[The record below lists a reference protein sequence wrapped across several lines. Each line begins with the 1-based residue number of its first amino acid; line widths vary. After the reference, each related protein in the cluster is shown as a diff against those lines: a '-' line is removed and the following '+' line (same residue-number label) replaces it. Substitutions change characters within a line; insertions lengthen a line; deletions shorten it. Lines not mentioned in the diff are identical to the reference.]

1 MRLNHGWVDGLMEG
15 LIEGVIEG
23 WIEGWIDGLIDV
35 ECCFALRCA
44 AMAATHIIPS
54 HTIPYV
60 TADQV
65 RAALPYPTLMDA
77 LRIAFA
83 EADQV
88 QVPRRHA
95 HTLPDDATLLLMPA
109 WRAQR
114 QLGIKLVTVTPGN
127 RERDLPTVH
136 ALYVLSD
143 TDSGVPLAIID
154 GEVLTLRR
162 TAAVSAMASG
172 FLSRADS
179 RSLLMVGTGRL
190 APEMVVAHCV
200 ARDIQRV
207 MVWGR
212 DERKT
217 QESIGRI
224 RQAGLSNQ
232 VSIESVAGL
241 SGACAEADI
250 ICCATTSTEP
260 LLHAEWIK
268 PGTHIDLVGG
278 FRPNMRE
285 ADDALMSTAALFV
298 DTLEGA
304 LAEAGD
310 LVQPMQ
316 AGLLRAADIVSDLG
330 ALARATHP
338 GRRSADQIT
347 LFKSVG
353 SALADL
359 SAAGLVHQQSGPM
372 NAV

>member
-1 MRLNHGWVDGLMEG
+1 M
-15 LIEGVIEG
+15 
-23 WIEGWIDGLIDV
+23 
-35 ECCFALRCA
+35 
-44 AMAATHIIPS
+44 IPF
-54 HTIPYV
+54 V
-60 TADQV
+60 AADQV
-65 RAALPYPTLMDA
+65 RAALPYPALIDA
-77 LRIAFA
+77 LSAAFA
-83 EADQV
+83 DSDQA

-95 HTLPDDATLLLMPA
+95 HPLPGDATLLLMPA

-114 QLGIKLVTVTPGN
+114 QLGIKLVTVTPSN

-143 TDSGVPLAIID
+143 TDTGAPLAIID

-162 TAAVSAMASG
+162 TAAVSALASR

-179 RSLLMVGTGRL
+179 RSLLLVGTGRL
-190 APEMVVAHCV
+190 APEMVVAHCQ

-212 DERKT
+212 SERKA
-217 QESIGRI
+217 QETIERI
-224 RQAGLSNQ
+224 KQAGLPDH
-232 VSIESVAGL
+232 VSIDTELVLAA
-241 SGACAEADI
+241 ACAGADI

-260 LLHAEWIK
+260 LLRAEWVK

-310 LVQPMQ
+310 LVQPIQ
-316 AGLLRAADIVSDLG
+316 AGLLQATDIRADLS
-330 ALARATHP
+330 ALARASHP
-338 GRRSADQIT
+338 GRQSAEQIT

-359 SAAGLVHQQSGPM
+359 AAAGLVQELSIR
-372 NAV
+372 

>member
-1 MRLNHGWVDGLMEG
+1 M
-15 LIEGVIEG
+15 
-23 WIEGWIDGLIDV
+23 
-35 ECCFALRCA
+35 
-44 AMAATHIIPS
+44 IPF
-54 HTIPYV
+54 V
-60 TADQV
+60 AADQV
-65 RAALPYPTLMDA
+65 RAALPYPALIDA
-77 LRIAFA
+77 LSAAFA
-83 EADQV
+83 ESDQA

-95 HTLPDDATLLLMPA
+95 HPLPGDATLLLMPA

-114 QLGIKLVTVTPGN
+114 QLGIKLVTVTPSN

-143 TDSGVPLAIID
+143 TDTGAPLAIID

-162 TAAVSAMASG
+162 TAAVSALASR

-179 RSLLMVGTGRL
+179 RSLLLVGTGRL
-190 APEMVVAHCV
+190 APEMVVAHCQ

-212 DERKT
+212 SERKA
-217 QESIGRI
+217 QETIERI
-224 RQAGLSNQ
+224 KQAGLPDH
-232 VSIESVAGL
+232 VSVHTELVLAA
-241 SGACAEADI
+241 ACAGADI

-260 LLHAEWIK
+260 LLRAEWVK

-310 LVQPMQ
+310 LVQPIQ
-316 AGLLRAADIVSDLG
+316 AGLLQATDIRADLS
-330 ALARATHP
+330 ALARASHP
-338 GRRSADQIT
+338 GRQSAEQIT

-359 SAAGLVHQQSGPM
+359 AAAGLVQELSIR
-372 NAV
+372 

>member
-1 MRLNHGWVDGLMEG
+1 
-15 LIEGVIEG
+15 
-23 WIEGWIDGLIDV
+23 
-35 ECCFALRCA
+35 
-44 AMAATHIIPS
+44 MAETHMIPF
-54 HTIPYV
+54 V
-60 TADQV
+60 AADQV
-65 RAALPYPTLMDA
+65 RAALPYPALIDA
-77 LRIAFA
+77 LSAAFA
-83 EADQV
+83 ESDQA

-95 HTLPDDATLLLMPA
+95 HPLPGDATLLLMPA

-114 QLGIKLVTVTPGN
+114 QLGIKLVTVTPSN

-143 TDSGVPLAIID
+143 TDTGAPLAIID

-162 TAAVSAMASG
+162 TAAVSALASR

-179 RSLLMVGTGRL
+179 RSLLLVGTGRL
-190 APEMVVAHCV
+190 APEMVVAHCQ

-212 DERKT
+212 SERKA
-217 QESIGRI
+217 QETIERI
-224 RQAGLSNQ
+224 KQAGLPDH
-232 VSIESVAGL
+232 VSVHTELVLAA
-241 SGACAEADI
+241 ACAGADI
-250 ICCATTSTEP
+250 ICCATTSTQP
-260 LLHAEWIK
+260 LLRAEWVK

-310 LVQPMQ
+310 LVQPIQ
-316 AGLLRAADIVSDLG
+316 AGLLQATDIRADLS
-330 ALARATHP
+330 ALARASHP
-338 GRRSADQIT
+338 GRQSPEQIT

-359 SAAGLVHQQSGPM
+359 AAAGLVQELSIR
-372 NAV
+372 

>member
-1 MRLNHGWVDGLMEG
+1 
-15 LIEGVIEG
+15 
-23 WIEGWIDGLIDV
+23 
-35 ECCFALRCA
+35 
-44 AMAATHIIPS
+44 MAETHMIPL
-54 HTIPYV
+54 V
-60 TADQV
+60 AADQV
-65 RAALPYPTLMDA
+65 RAALPYPALIDA
-77 LRIAFA
+77 LRAAFA
-83 EADQV
+83 EADQA

-95 HTLPDDATLLLMPA
+95 HQLPDDSTLLLMPA

-114 QLGIKLVTVTPGN
+114 QLGIKLVTVTPSN

-136 ALYVLSD
+136 ALYVLAD
-143 TDSGVPLAIID
+143 TGTGVPLAIID

-162 TAAVSAMASG
+162 TAAVSALASR

-179 RSLLMVGTGRL
+179 RSLLLVGTGRL
-190 APEMVVAHCV
+190 APEMVVAHCT
-200 ARDIQRV
+200 AREIQRV

-212 DERKT
+212 SEHKA
-217 QESIGRI
+217 QETIDRI
-224 RQAGLSNQ
+224 KQAGLPDH
-232 VSIESVAGL
+232 VSIATELVLAA
-241 SGACAEADI
+241 ACAKADI

-260 LLHAEWIK
+260 LLRAEWVK

-310 LVQPMQ
+310 LVRPIQ
-316 AGLLRAADIVSDLG
+316 AGLLQASDIRADLG
-330 ALARATHP
+330 GLARASHP
-338 GRRSADQIT
+338 GRQSTKQIT

-359 SAAGLVHQQSGPM
+359 AAAGMVQELSIK
-372 NAV
+372 

>member
-1 MRLNHGWVDGLMEG
+1 MIPFV
-15 LIEGVIEG
+15 
-23 WIEGWIDGLIDV
+23 
-35 ECCFALRCA
+35 A
-44 AMAATHIIPS
+44 ADH
-54 HTIPYV
+54 
-60 TADQV
+60 V
-65 RAALPYPTLMDA
+65 RAALPYPALMDA
-77 LRIAFA
+77 LRVAFA

-95 HTLPDDATLLLMPA
+95 HSLPDDSTLLLMPA

-114 QLGIKLVTVTPGN
+114 QLGIKLVTVTPSN

-136 ALYVLSD
+136 AVYVLSD
-143 TDSGVPLAIID
+143 TESGVPLAIID

-162 TAAVSAMASG
+162 TAAVSALASR
-172 FLSRADS
+172 FLSRTDS
-179 RSLLMVGTGRL
+179 RTLLMVGTGRL
-190 APEMVVAHCV
+190 APEMVIAHCQ

-212 DERKT
+212 SERKA
-217 QESIGRI
+217 QEAVDRI
-224 RQAGLSNQ
+224 KQAGLPDH
-232 VSIESVAGL
+232 VSIHTELLLAA
-241 SGACAEADI
+241 ACAAADI

-260 LLHAEWIK
+260 LLRVEWVK

-310 LVQPMQ
+310 LVQPIQ
-316 AGLLRAADIVSDLG
+316 AGLLQATDIHADLG
-330 ALARATHP
+330 ALARAAHP
-338 GRRSADQIT
+338 GRQSADQIT

-359 SAAGLVHQQSGPM
+359 AAAGMAQELSIE
-372 NAV
+372 

>member
-1 MRLNHGWVDGLMEG
+1 
-15 LIEGVIEG
+15 
-23 WIEGWIDGLIDV
+23 
-35 ECCFALRCA
+35 
-44 AMAATHIIPS
+44 MAETHMIPF
-54 HTIPYV
+54 V
-60 TADQV
+60 AADQV
-65 RAALPYPTLMDA
+65 RAALPYPALIDA
-77 LRIAFA
+77 LSAAFA
-83 EADQV
+83 ESDQA

-95 HTLPDDATLLLMPA
+95 HPLPGDATLLLMPA

-114 QLGIKLVTVTPGN
+114 QLGIKLVTVTPSN

-143 TDSGVPLAIID
+143 TDTGAPLAIID

-162 TAAVSAMASG
+162 TAAVSALASR

-179 RSLLMVGTGRL
+179 RSLLLVGTGRL
-190 APEMVVAHCV
+190 APEMVVAHCQ

-212 DERKT
+212 SERKA
-217 QESIGRI
+217 QETIERI
-224 RQAGLSNQ
+224 KQAGLPDH
-232 VSIESVAGL
+232 VSIDTELVLAA
-241 SGACAEADI
+241 ACAGADI
-250 ICCATTSTEP
+250 ICCATTSTQP
-260 LLHAEWIK
+260 LLRAEWVK

-298 DTLEGA
+298 DTLEGT

-310 LVQPMQ
+310 LVQPIQ
-316 AGLLRAADIVSDLG
+316 AGLLQATDIRADLS
-330 ALARATHP
+330 ALARASHP
-338 GRRSADQIT
+338 GRQSAEQIT

-359 SAAGLVHQQSGPM
+359 AAAGLVQELSIR
-372 NAV
+372 

>member
-1 MRLNHGWVDGLMEG
+1 M
-15 LIEGVIEG
+15 
-23 WIEGWIDGLIDV
+23 
-35 ECCFALRCA
+35 
-44 AMAATHIIPS
+44 IPF
-54 HTIPYV
+54 V
-60 TADQV
+60 AADQV
-65 RAALPYPTLMDA
+65 RVALPYPALIDA
-77 LRIAFA
+77 LHVAFA
-83 EADQV
+83 EADQA

-95 HTLPDDATLLLMPA
+95 HQLPDDATLLLMPA

-114 QLGIKLVTVTPGN
+114 QLGIKLVTVTPSN

-143 TDSGVPLAIID
+143 TESGVPLAIID

-162 TAAVSAMASG
+162 TAAVSALASR
-172 FLSRADS
+172 FLSRTDS
-179 RSLLMVGTGRL
+179 RTLLMVGTGRL
-190 APEMVVAHCV
+190 APEMVVAHCE

-212 DERKT
+212 SERKA
-217 QESIGRI
+217 QETIERI
-224 RQAGLSNQ
+224 KQAGLPDH
-232 VSIESVAGL
+232 VSIDTELVLAA
-241 SGACAEADI
+241 ACAGADI

-260 LLHAEWIK
+260 LLRAEWVK

-310 LVQPMQ
+310 LVQPIQ
-316 AGLLRAADIVSDLG
+316 AGLLQATDIRADLS
-330 ALARATHP
+330 ALARASHP
-338 GRRSADQIT
+338 GRQSPEQIT

-353 SALADL
+353 GALADL
-359 SAAGLVHQQSGPM
+359 AAAGLVQELSIR
-372 NAV
+372 

>member
-1 MRLNHGWVDGLMEG
+1 
-15 LIEGVIEG
+15 
-23 WIEGWIDGLIDV
+23 
-35 ECCFALRCA
+35 
-44 AMAATHIIPS
+44 MAETHMIPF
-54 HTIPYV
+54 V
-60 TADQV
+60 AADQV
-65 RAALPYPTLMDA
+65 RAALPYPALIDA
-77 LRIAFA
+77 LSAAFA
-83 EADQV
+83 ESDQA

-95 HTLPDDATLLLMPA
+95 HPLPGDATLLLMPA

-114 QLGIKLVTVTPGN
+114 QLGIKLVTVTPSN
-127 RERDLPTVH
+127 RERDMPTVH

-143 TDSGVPLAIID
+143 TDTGAPLAIID

-162 TAAVSAMASG
+162 TAAVSALASR

-179 RSLLMVGTGRL
+179 RSLLLVGTGRL
-190 APEMVVAHCV
+190 APEMVVAHCQ

-212 DERKT
+212 SERKA
-217 QESIGRI
+217 QETIERI
-224 RQAGLSNQ
+224 KQAGLPDH
-232 VSIESVAGL
+232 VSVHTELVLAA
-241 SGACAEADI
+241 ACAGADI

-260 LLHAEWIK
+260 LLRAEWVK

-310 LVQPMQ
+310 LVQPIQ
-316 AGLLRAADIVSDLG
+316 AGLLQATDIRADLS
-330 ALARATHP
+330 ALARASHP
-338 GRRSADQIT
+338 GRQSAEQIT

-359 SAAGLVHQQSGPM
+359 AAAGLVQELSIR
-372 NAV
+372 

>member
-1 MRLNHGWVDGLMEG
+1 
-15 LIEGVIEG
+15 
-23 WIEGWIDGLIDV
+23 
-35 ECCFALRCA
+35 
-44 AMAATHIIPS
+44 MAETHMIPF
-54 HTIPYV
+54 V
-60 TADQV
+60 AADQV
-65 RAALPYPTLMDA
+65 RAALPYPALIDA
-77 LRIAFA
+77 LSAAFA
-83 EADQV
+83 ESDQA

-95 HTLPDDATLLLMPA
+95 HPLPGDATLLLMPA

-114 QLGIKLVTVTPGN
+114 QLGIKLVTVTPSN

-143 TDSGVPLAIID
+143 TDTGAPLAIID

-162 TAAVSAMASG
+162 TAAVSALASR

-179 RSLLMVGTGRL
+179 RSLLLVGTGRL
-190 APEMVVAHCV
+190 APEMVVAHCQ

-212 DERKT
+212 SERKA
-217 QESIGRI
+217 QETIERI
-224 RQAGLSNQ
+224 KQAGLPDH
-232 VSIESVAGL
+232 VSVHTELVLAA
-241 SGACAEADI
+241 ACAGADI
-250 ICCATTSTEP
+250 ICCATTSTQP
-260 LLHAEWIK
+260 LLRAEWVK

-298 DTLEGA
+298 DTLEGT

-310 LVQPMQ
+310 LVQPIQ
-316 AGLLRAADIVSDLG
+316 AGLLQATDIRADLS
-330 ALARATHP
+330 ALARASHP
-338 GRRSADQIT
+338 GRQSAEQIT

-359 SAAGLVHQQSGPM
+359 AAAGLVQELSIR
-372 NAV
+372 

>member
-1 MRLNHGWVDGLMEG
+1 MIPFV
-15 LIEGVIEG
+15 
-23 WIEGWIDGLIDV
+23 
-35 ECCFALRCA
+35 A
-44 AMAATHIIPS
+44 ADH
-54 HTIPYV
+54 
-60 TADQV
+60 V
-65 RAALPYPTLMDA
+65 RAALPYPALIDA
-77 LRIAFA
+77 LRAAFA
-83 EADQV
+83 EADQA

-95 HTLPDDATLLLMPA
+95 HQLPDDATLLLMPA

-114 QLGIKLVTVTPGN
+114 QLGIKLVTVTPSN

-143 TDSGVPLAIID
+143 TESGVPLAIID

-162 TAAVSAMASG
+162 TAAVSALASR
-172 FLSRADS
+172 FLSRTDS
-179 RSLLMVGTGRL
+179 RTLLMVGTGRL
-190 APEMVVAHCV
+190 APEMVVAHCE
-200 ARDIQRV
+200 ARDIHRV

-212 DERKT
+212 SERKA
-217 QESIGRI
+217 QETIERI
-224 RQAGLSNQ
+224 KQAGLADQ
-232 VSIESVAGL
+232 VSIDTELVLAA
-241 SGACAEADI
+241 ACAKADI

-260 LLHAEWIK
+260 LLRAEWVR

-298 DTLEGA
+298 DTLEGV

-316 AGLLRAADIVSDLG
+316 AGLLQASDIRADLS
-330 ALARATHP
+330 ALARASHP
-338 GRRSADQIT
+338 GRQSGEQIT

-359 SAAGLVHQQSGPM
+359 AAAGLVQELSIK
-372 NAV
+372 

>member
-1 MRLNHGWVDGLMEG
+1 
-15 LIEGVIEG
+15 
-23 WIEGWIDGLIDV
+23 
-35 ECCFALRCA
+35 
-44 AMAATHIIPS
+44 MAET
-54 HTIPYV
+54 HTIPFV
-60 TADQV
+60 AADQV
-65 RAALPYPTLMDA
+65 RAALPYPALMDA
-77 LRIAFA
+77 LRVAFA
-83 EADQV
+83 EADQA

-95 HTLPDDATLLLMPA
+95 HPLPGDATLLLMPA

-114 QLGIKLVTVTPGN
+114 QLGIKLVTVTPSN

-143 TDSGVPLAIID
+143 TDTGAPLAIID
-154 GEVLTLRR
+154 GEALTLRR
-162 TAAVSAMASG
+162 TAAVSALASR

-179 RSLLMVGTGRL
+179 RSMLMVGTGRL
-190 APEMVVAHCV
+190 APEMVVAHCH
-200 ARDIQRV
+200 ARDIERV

-212 DERKT
+212 SERKA
-217 QESIGRI
+217 QETIERI
-224 RQAGLSNQ
+224 KQAGLPDH
-232 VSIESVAGL
+232 VSIDTELVLAAASAG
-241 SGACAEADI
+241 ADI

-260 LLHAEWIK
+260 LLRAEWVK

-310 LVQPMQ
+310 LVQPIQ
-316 AGLLRAADIVSDLG
+316 AGLLQATDIRADLS
-330 ALARATHP
+330 ALARASHP
-338 GRRSADQIT
+338 GRQSPEQIT

-359 SAAGLVHQQSGPM
+359 AAAGMVQELSIK
-372 NAV
+372 

>member
-1 MRLNHGWVDGLMEG
+1 
-15 LIEGVIEG
+15 
-23 WIEGWIDGLIDV
+23 
-35 ECCFALRCA
+35 
-44 AMAATHIIPS
+44 MAETHMIPF
-54 HTIPYV
+54 V
-60 TADQV
+60 AADQV
-65 RAALPYPTLMDA
+65 RAALPYPALMDA
-77 LRIAFA
+77 LRVAFA

-95 HTLPDDATLLLMPA
+95 HPLPGDATLLLMPA

-114 QLGIKLVTVTPGN
+114 QLGIKLVTVTPSN

-143 TDSGVPLAIID
+143 TDTGAPLAIID

-162 TAAVSAMASG
+162 TAAVSALASR

-179 RSLLMVGTGRL
+179 RSLLLVGTGRL
-190 APEMVVAHCV
+190 APEMVVAHCH
-200 ARDIQRV
+200 ARDIERV

-212 DERKT
+212 SERKA
-217 QESIGRI
+217 QETIERI
-224 RQAGLSNQ
+224 KQAGLPDH
-232 VSIESVAGL
+232 VSIDTELVLAA
-241 SGACAEADI
+241 ACAGADI

-260 LLHAEWIK
+260 LLRAEWVK

-285 ADDALMSTAALFV
+285 ADDALMSTTALFV

-310 LVQPMQ
+310 LVQPIQ
-316 AGLLRAADIVSDLG
+316 AGLLQATDIRADLS
-330 ALARATHP
+330 ALARASHP
-338 GRRSADQIT
+338 GRQSPEQIT

-359 SAAGLVHQQSGPM
+359 AAAGLVQELSIR
-372 NAV
+372 

>member
-1 MRLNHGWVDGLMEG
+1 M
-15 LIEGVIEG
+15 
-23 WIEGWIDGLIDV
+23 
-35 ECCFALRCA
+35 
-44 AMAATHIIPS
+44 IPF
-54 HTIPYV
+54 V
-60 TADQV
+60 AADQV
-65 RAALPYPTLMDA
+65 RAALPYPALIDA
-77 LRIAFA
+77 LSAAFA
-83 EADQV
+83 ESDQA

-95 HTLPDDATLLLMPA
+95 HPLPGDATLLLMPA

-114 QLGIKLVTVTPGN
+114 QLGIKLVTVTPSN

-143 TDSGVPLAIID
+143 TDTGAPLAIID

-162 TAAVSAMASG
+162 TAAVSALASR

-179 RSLLMVGTGRL
+179 RSLLLVGTGRL
-190 APEMVVAHCV
+190 APEMVVAHCQ

-212 DERKT
+212 SERKA
-217 QESIGRI
+217 QETIERI
-224 RQAGLSNQ
+224 KQAGLPDH
-232 VSIESVAGL
+232 VSIDTELVLAA
-241 SGACAEADI
+241 ACAGADI
-250 ICCATTSTEP
+250 ICCATTSTQP
-260 LLHAEWIK
+260 LLRAEWVK

-298 DTLEGA
+298 DTLEGT

-310 LVQPMQ
+310 LVQPIQ
-316 AGLLRAADIVSDLG
+316 AGLLQATDIRADLS
-330 ALARATHP
+330 ALARASHP
-338 GRRSADQIT
+338 GRQSAEQIT

-359 SAAGLVHQQSGPM
+359 AAAGLVQELSIR
-372 NAV
+372 

>member
-1 MRLNHGWVDGLMEG
+1 MAETHMIPFV
-15 LIEGVIEG
+15 
-23 WIEGWIDGLIDV
+23 
-35 ECCFALRCA
+35 A
-44 AMAATHIIPS
+44 AE
-54 HTIPYV
+54 
-60 TADQV
+60 QV
-65 RAALPYPTLMDA
+65 RAALPYPA
-77 LRIAFA
+77 LINALHVAFA
-83 EADQV
+83 EADQA

-95 HTLPDDATLLLMPA
+95 HPLPGDATLLLMPA

-114 QLGIKLVTVTPGN
+114 QLGIKLVTVTPSN

-143 TDSGVPLAIID
+143 TESGVPLAIID

-162 TAAVSAMASG
+162 TAAASALASR

-190 APEMVVAHCV
+190 APEMVVAHCE

-212 DERKT
+212 SERKA
-217 QESIGRI
+217 QETIERI
-224 RQAGLSNQ
+224 KQAGLPDH
-232 VSIESVAGL
+232 VSIDTELVLAA
-241 SGACAEADI
+241 ACAGADI

-260 LLHAEWIK
+260 LLRAEWVK

-310 LVQPMQ
+310 LVQPIQ
-316 AGLLRAADIVSDLG
+316 AGLLQASDVRADLG
-330 ALARATHP
+330 ALARASHP
-338 GRRSADQIT
+338 GRQSAEQIT

-359 SAAGLVHQQSGPM
+359 AAAGLVQELSIR
-372 NAV
+372 

>member
-1 MRLNHGWVDGLMEG
+1 MIPFV
-15 LIEGVIEG
+15 
-23 WIEGWIDGLIDV
+23 
-35 ECCFALRCA
+35 A
-44 AMAATHIIPS
+44 ADP
-54 HTIPYV
+54 
-60 TADQV
+60 V
-65 RAALPYPTLMDA
+65 RAALPYPALMDA
-77 LRIAFA
+77 LRVAFA

-95 HTLPDDATLLLMPA
+95 HLLPDDATLLLMPA

-114 QLGIKLVTVTPGN
+114 QLGIKLVTVTPAN

-143 TDSGVPLAIID
+143 TESGVPLAIID

-162 TAAVSAMASG
+162 TAAVSALASR
-172 FLSRADS
+172 FLSRTDS

-190 APEMVVAHCV
+190 APEMAIAHCT

-207 MVWGR
+207 IVWGR
-212 DERKT
+212 SERNA
-217 QESIGRI
+217 QEAVERI
-224 RQAGLSNQ
+224 KQAGLPDH
-232 VSIESVAGL
+232 VSIHAESVLAT
-241 SGACAEADI
+241 ACAEADI

-260 LLHAEWIK
+260 LLRAEWVK
-268 PGTHIDLVGG
+268 PGTHVDLVGG

-285 ADDALMSTAALFV
+285 ADDALMRTAALFV

-316 AGLLRAADIVSDLG
+316 AGLLHATDICADLS
-330 ALARATHP
+330 ALARAAHP
-338 GRRSADQIT
+338 GRQSTEQIT

-359 SAAGLVHQQSGPM
+359 AAAGLVQELSIK
-372 NAV
+372 

>member
-1 MRLNHGWVDGLMEG
+1 V
-15 LIEGVIEG
+15 
-23 WIEGWIDGLIDV
+23 
-35 ECCFALRCA
+35 
-44 AMAATHIIPS
+44 
-54 HTIPYV
+54 
-60 TADQV
+60 
-65 RAALPYPTLMDA
+65 
-77 LRIAFA
+77 AFA
-83 EADQV
+83 ESDQA

-95 HTLPDDATLLLMPA
+95 HPLPGDATLLLMPA

-114 QLGIKLVTVTPGN
+114 QLGIKLVTVTPSN

-143 TDSGVPLAIID
+143 TDTGAPLAIID

-162 TAAVSAMASG
+162 TAAVSALASR

-179 RSLLMVGTGRL
+179 RSLLLVGTGRL
-190 APEMVVAHCV
+190 APEMVVAHCQ

-212 DERKT
+212 SERKA
-217 QESIGRI
+217 QETIERI
-224 RQAGLSNQ
+224 KQAGLPDH
-232 VSIESVAGL
+232 VSVHTELVLAA
-241 SGACAEADI
+241 ACAGADI

-260 LLHAEWIK
+260 LLRAEWVK

-310 LVQPMQ
+310 LVQPIH
-316 AGLLRAADIVSDLG
+316 AGLLQATDIRADLS
-330 ALARATHP
+330 ALARASHP
-338 GRRSADQIT
+338 GRQSAEQIT

-359 SAAGLVHQQSGPM
+359 AAAGLVQELSIR
-372 NAV
+372 